1 MIHPT
6 RTNLLLLKE
15 KARSV
20 VNSIG
25 ILKARKQA
33 LIKEFL
39 AATLPFLRS
48 RQDIRKSYG
57 KALRELILATG
68 HEGRD
73 IVASIA
79 AATERDFKIDVI
91 EKSIWGLRYKDI
103 VFHDAP
109 VRDRDQRGYD
119 EFGTSPHQ
127 EDATGLF
134 EKLLE
139 AMLHIAAYESKLKRL
154 GDEILRTTR
163 RIKVLEEMV
172 LPALKS
178 QIKTITQYIG
188 ERERES
194 FYRLKRVKN
203 ILTAREEAHARRE
216 PMRDKTPDS
225 SPFHL
230 LPETDPQ
237 LR

>member
-6 RTNLLLLKE
+6 RTNLLLLKD
-15 KARSV
+15 KSQSV
-20 VNSIG
+20 ENSIA

-48 RQDIRKSYG
+48 REDIRQSYG
-57 KALRELILATG
+57 RALRELALASG
-68 HEGRD
+68 HEGRAG
-73 IVASIA
+73 IASIA
-79 AATERDFKIDVI
+79 LAAKRDFDIDVI

-103 VFHDAP
+103 VHHDAP
-109 VRDRDQRGYD
+109 VRPPHKRGYD
-119 EFGTSPHQ
+119 EYSTSPHV
-127 EDATGLF
+127 EEGMFLF

-139 AMLHIAAYESKLKRL
+139 SMLNLAQYESKLKKL
-154 GDEILRTTR
+154 GDEIMRTTR

-172 LPALKS
+172 LPDLES
-178 QIKTITQYIG
+178 SIRTISQYIS

-203 ILTAREEAHARRE
+203 MLHAQS
-216 PMRDKTPDS
+216 D
-225 SPFHL
+225 
-230 LPETDPQ
+230 
-237 LR
+237 

>member
-15 KARSV
+15 KSRSV

-48 RQDIRKSYG
+48 REEIRQSYG
-57 KALRELILATG
+57 KALRELAITTG
-68 HEGRD
+68 REGKNNIES
-73 IVASIA
+73 IVKV
-79 AATERDFKIDVI
+79 TERDFGIDVV
-91 EKSIWGLRYKDI
+91 EKSIWGLRYKDLL
-103 VFHDAP
+103 FHDVAVRAP
-109 VRDRDQRGYD
+109 DKRGYD
-119 EFGTSPHQ
+119 ERGTTPHL
-127 EDATGLF
+127 EESAGLF

-139 AMLHIAAYESKLKRL
+139 IMLHLAEYESKLKRL
-154 GDEILRTTR
+154 GEEIVRTTR

-172 LPALKS
+172 LPALKLQVKS
-178 QIKTITQYIG
+178 IAQYIG

-194 FYRLKRVKN
+194 FYRLKRVKS
-203 ILTAREEAHARRE
+203 ILEEKKEH
-216 PMRDKTPDS
+216 
-225 SPFHL
+225 F
-230 LPETDPQ
+230 
-237 LR
+237 

>member
-15 KARSV
+15 KSRSV

-39 AATLPFLRS
+39 ATTLPFLRS
-48 RQDIRKSYG
+48 REDIRKSYG
-57 KALRELILATG
+57 AAIRELALALG
-68 HEGRD
+68 HEGKD
-73 IVASIA
+73 GIESLVS
-79 AATERDFKIDVI
+79 ATQRDFGIDVI

-103 VFHDAP
+103 IFHDLP
-109 VRDRDQRGYD
+109 VRDAHERGYD
-119 EFGTSPHQ
+119 EFSTTPHV
-127 EDATGLF
+127 EKCAALF

-139 AMLHIAAYESKLKRL
+139 LMLHIAQYENKLKRL
-154 GDEILRTTR
+154 GGEISRTTR

-172 LPALKS
+172 LPGLK
-178 QIKTITQYIG
+178 QQVKTITQYLG

-194 FYRLKRVKN
+194 FYRMKRVKN
-203 ILTAREEAHARRE
+203 ILAEKETRAARVTAGNEARQ
-216 PMRDKTPDS
+216 
-225 SPFHL
+225 FNN
-230 LPETDPQ
+230 
-237 LR
+237 

>member
-15 KARSV
+15 KSRSV

-48 RQDIRKSYG
+48 REDIRESYG
-57 KALRELILATG
+57 KALHELALSVG
-68 HEGRD
+68 REGRENIES
-73 IVASIA
+73 IVL
-79 AATERDFKIDVI
+79 ATERDFGVDFI

-103 VFHDAP
+103 HFHDVP
-109 VRDRDQRGYD
+109 VRDPDKRGYD
-119 EFGTSPHQ
+119 EFSTTPHLEEGT
-127 EDATGLF
+127 ALF

-139 AMLHIAAYESKLKRL
+139 SMLHIAEYESKLKRL
-154 GDEILRTTR
+154 GDEIMRTTR
-163 RIKVLEEMV
+163 RVKVLEEML
-172 LPALKS
+172 LPDIRR
-178 QIKTITQYIG
+178 QVRTIAQYIG

-194 FYRLKRVKN
+194 FYRLKRVKGM
-203 ILTAREEAHARRE
+203 LTAER
-216 PMRDKTPDS
+216 
-225 SPFHL
+225 
-230 LPETDPQ
+230 
-237 LR
+237 

>member
-6 RTNLLLLKE
+6 RTNLLLLKD

-20 VNSIG
+20 LNSIG

-48 RQDIRKSYG
+48 REDIRQSYG
-57 KALRELILATG
+57 KALRELALSLG
-68 HEGRD
+68 HEGKD
-73 IVASIA
+73 TIESIA
-79 AATERDFKIDVI
+79 TATERDFKIEVI

-109 VRDRDQRGYD
+109 VRDADKRGYN
-119 EFGTSPHQ
+119 EYGTTPHL
-127 EDATGLF
+127 EEGANLF

-139 AMLHIAAYESKLKRL
+139 SMLHLAEYESKLKRL

-172 LPALKS
+172 FPTLKL

-203 ILTAREEAHARRE
+203 ILTAREENQGE
-216 PMRDKTPDS
+216 
-225 SPFHL
+225 
-230 LPETDPQ
+230 
-237 LR
+237 

>member
-15 KARSV
+15 KSRSV

-39 AATLPFLRS
+39 AATVPFLRS
-48 RQDIRKSYG
+48 REDIRKSYG
-57 KALRELILATG
+57 KALRELAIALG
-68 HEGRD
+68 HEGKD
-73 IVASIA
+73 NIESIA
-79 AATERDFKIDVI
+79 RATERDFGIDVI

-103 VFHDAP
+103 LFHDVP
-109 VRDRDQRGYD
+109 VRDPDKRGYD
-119 EFGTSPHQ
+119 ERGTTMHL
-127 EDATGLF
+127 EEATGLF

-139 AMLHIAAYESKLKRL
+139 FMLHIAQYESKLKRL
-154 GDEILRTTR
+154 GQEIMRTTR

-172 LPALKS
+172 LPGLKI
-178 QIKTITQYIG
+178 QIKSIAQYIG

-203 ILTAREEAHARRE
+203 ILAR
-216 PMRDKTPDS
+216 K
-225 SPFHL
+225 
-230 LPETDPQ
+230 
-237 LR
+237 

>member
-6 RTNLLLLKE
+6 RTNLLLLKD
-15 KARSV
+15 KSRSV

-48 RQDIRKSYG
+48 REDIRQSYG
-57 KALRELILATG
+57 KALRELAFAIGHDGKDRVASVSEATG
-68 HEGRD
+68 
-73 IVASIA
+73 
-79 AATERDFKIDVI
+79 RDFKIDVI

-109 VRDRDQRGYD
+109 VRDADKRGYD
-119 EFGTSPHQ
+119 EYGSSPHL
-127 EDATGLF
+127 EEGIGHF

-139 AMLHIAAYESKLKRL
+139 SMLHIAEYESKLKRL

-172 LPALKS
+172 LPGLKS
-178 QIKTITQYIG
+178 NIRTITQYIG

-194 FYRLKRVKN
+194 FYRLKRVKQ
-203 ILTAREEAHARRE
+203 ILTAKEERQQVRAPADLPAGAPAPAAEAQAGLAR
-216 PMRDKTPDS
+216 P
-225 SPFHL
+225 
-230 LPETDPQ
+230 
-237 LR
+237 